1 MMEMKEKVRLALV
14 GTWHVHTKG
23 FIDKLNTLS
32 SEKIEWKGVWDHDKD
47 RGTKFAEQLNVPFI
61 KHYEEIL
68 KDEAI
73 DAVMI
78 EAETNRHYDL
88 ILKAAK
94 AHKHI
99 FTDKVVAVTGE
110 EAEEI
115 REAVRENNVK
125 CVVSHESLTIGAY
138 QYAKHLISAG
148 ELGELLSI
156 YFRRSHGMA
165 KTNRLPESW
174 YDRATAGGGALIDLG
189 VHGLSLLTYLGGM
202 PESIHSRMKY
212 VTKREVEDTA
222 TVSVSFKNSPL
233 LGAAH
238 TNLVSGS
245 RGNLLEVTGTKGS
258 LTILGEKNP
267 KVFVDRGEEG
277 GGSFLVNAELYA
289 TGGEVPVNL
298 FIDFVLDKSNTRT
311 ELFGSGCDLDTAVT
325 IVKMAEC
332 AYKSEKSGKSVYI

>member
-1 MMEMKEKVRLALV
+1 MKEKVGLALV

-32 SEKIEWKGVWDHDKD
+32 NEKIEWKAVWDHDKD

-61 KHYEEIL
+61 KQYEEIL
-68 KDEAI
+68 NDDAV

-78 EAETNRHYDL
+78 EAETNRHFEL
-88 ILKAAK
+88 IIKAAK

-115 REAVRENNVK
+115 REAVRGNNVK
-125 CVVSHESLTIGAY
+125 CVISHESLTIGAY

-174 YDRATAGGGALIDLG
+174 YDRSTAGGGALIDLG
-189 VHGLSLLTYLGGM
+189 VHGLSLLTFLGGL
-202 PESIHSRMKY
+202 PESVHARMKY

-222 TVSVSFKNSPL
+222 TVSVSFKNSSL

-238 TNLVSGS
+238 TNLVSGA

-267 KVFVDRGEEG
+267 DVFVDKGEGDGE
-277 GGSFLVNAELYA
+277 SLLVDQAVFA
-289 TGGEVPVNL
+289 TEGEVPVNL
-298 FIDFVLDKSNTRT
+298 FIDFVLDQSDTRT

-325 IVKMAEC
+325 IVKMAEA
-332 AYKSEKSGKSVYI
+332 AYESEKSGKSVYI